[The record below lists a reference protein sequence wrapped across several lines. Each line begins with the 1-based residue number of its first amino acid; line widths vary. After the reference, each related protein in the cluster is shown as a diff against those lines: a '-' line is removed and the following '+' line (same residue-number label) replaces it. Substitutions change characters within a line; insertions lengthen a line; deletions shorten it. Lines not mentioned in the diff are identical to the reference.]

1 MVQQAT
7 VMSQSVG
14 STDTLY
20 ADPHIHRGVKPY
32 PLYDKTHPNRE
43 AAMVGETTIYD
54 HSEQQVDSE
63 V

>member
-1 MVQQAT
+1 
-7 VMSQSVG
+7 
-14 STDTLY
+14 LY
-20 ADPHIHRGVKPY
+20 ADPHIHRGVKPH